1 MNSSNEA
8 ALLSIGALLLFVGV
22 GSGIYFFSSNN
33 STSSTSS
40 GTFIDDNPAQ
50 TAQALDIIG
59 RRSSDVDLGAW
70 GGGKRGRKTRRN
82 MHRLKLVKKKTKG
95 VGRSHR
101 RSHK

>member
-33 STSSTSS
+33 SAGASNTDEPEE
-40 GTFIDDNPAQ
+40 IDDTVLNLAE
-50 TAQALDIIG
+50 
-59 RRSSDVDLGAW
+59 W
-70 GGGKRGRKTRRN
+70 GGKRGRKTRRN
-82 MHRLKLVKKKTKG
+82 MHGLKLVKKKTKR